1 MVDFPSVAL
10 QKHLL
15 IPICTKVTDF
25 HFLSAFLAF
34 TSTLS
39 PASIFLKVPRH
50 NSLPFTLCPIVLG
63 YKRVIVC
70 GTRWQGD
77 LDVNT
82 NSTAADHYVW
92 PRGLVKGERSEFR
105 DELPLRESPL
115 STALYIAGRERVFPS
130 VLSSSPTCHVVNGGH
145 VNHTVCR
152 NWWWWNKDDCLDSV

>member
-1 MVDFPSVAL
+1 MLYFPSAASAAS

-25 HFLSAFLAF
+25 HFLLPSSLGAF
-34 TSTLS
+34 TSALS

-50 NSLPFTLCPIVLG
+50 NSLPSTLCPIVLG

-82 NSTAADHYVW
+82 NSTAVDHYVW

-105 DELPLRESPL
+105 DEPPLRESPL
-115 STALYIAGRERVFPS
+115 SAALYIAGRERVFPPA
-130 VLSSSPTCHVVNGGH
+130 LSSSPTCHMVNGGH
-145 VNHTVCR
+145 VNRAVCR
-152 NWWWWNKDDCLDSV
+152 N